1 VISPVHELEAAALA
15 LPLEERAR
23 LAERLLSSLDEN
35 AEDVD
40 AAWVV
45 EVRDRMARFRSGTL
59 KAIPAEEVMAD
70 ARKRATRR

>member
-35 AEDVD
+35 AEDVE

-45 EVRDRMARFRSGTL
+45 EVRDRMAQFRSGTL
-59 KAIPAEEVMAD
+59 TALPAEEVMAD